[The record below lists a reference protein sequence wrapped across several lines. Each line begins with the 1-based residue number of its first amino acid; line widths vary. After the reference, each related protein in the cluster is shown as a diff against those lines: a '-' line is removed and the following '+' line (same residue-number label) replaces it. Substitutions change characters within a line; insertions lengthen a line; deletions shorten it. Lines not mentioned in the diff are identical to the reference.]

1 MEIQWGL
8 ISLVGDITGPR
19 EDLCVVVIIVSR
31 SRKLSIF
38 VFILPQRLCGK
49 NYIHTYITYIYI
61 YIYIYE
67 LEPHMLTVK
76 RRRNKFLCIFVIL
89 RPEIYHA

>member
-19 EDLCVVVIIVSR
+19 EDLCVGVIIVSR

-61 YIYIYE
+61 YE